1 MYETL
6 IVNSIRWNIESNL
19 CIKSVLPKMD
29 VMNDRC
35 YWLQDCWC
43 RWPHPR
49 NVPEKS
55 ILIFVYPLVHV
66 VLFGIQFVYFLST
79 KIFQLEISYIK
90 TLYLFHRGWKL
101 MSWIHLQ
108 SNILEYIILNYRSL
122 TPSHEPELQLKKYQE
137 IQMVD
142 MSLSYRLTFL
152 LQYSECTWHFE
163 NL

>member
-1 MYETL
+1 
-6 IVNSIRWNIESNL
+6 
-19 CIKSVLPKMD
+19 MD
-29 VMNDRC
+29 VMNGHC

-49 NVPEKS
+49 NVPENLS
-55 ILIFVYPLVHV
+55 
-66 VLFGIQFVYFLST
+66 LFLCTLWYMLLPIGIQFVYFLKT

-152 LQYSECTWHFE
+152 LQYRVRIPNILKHSTK
-163 NL
+163 

>member
-1 MYETL
+1 
-6 IVNSIRWNIESNL
+6 
-19 CIKSVLPKMD
+19 
-29 VMNDRC
+29 
-35 YWLQDCWC
+35 
-43 RWPHPR
+43 
-49 NVPEKS
+49 
-55 ILIFVYPLVHV
+55 
-66 VLFGIQFVYFLST
+66 
-79 KIFQLEISYIK
+79 
-90 TLYLFHRGWKL
+90 

-152 LQYSECTWHFE
+152 LQYSVCTWHFE